1 MNKASGGDGTPAELL
16 KILKDDAVKVLH
28 SICQHFAENSAK
40 CHKMGKGQLSF
51 QSQRKATPKNA
62 RTTLQSCTFHSLAR
76 LCSKPFNQG
85 FDNSEPRTSRWASWI
100 QKGQSNR
107 KSNCQS
113 TRSQKRQRN
122 LFKTKKK
129 GKEIYFCLTT
139 LKPLTMWIII
149 NGKILKEM
157 PPENTVRE
165 TRSHSQ
171 NETQNNRRV
180 QRWERS
186 TSRLYTA
193 ILLI

>member
-1 MNKASGGDGTPAELL
+1 MQRWAQWRTKKGKDLSEAEETKKRWQDYTEEPTKRSQRPRWPRQCGAHLRPDILECEIKWALGSIIMNKASGGDGTPAELL

-100 QKGQSNR
+100 
-107 KSNCQS
+107 
-113 TRSQKRQRN
+113 
-122 LFKTKKK
+122 
-129 GKEIYFCLTT
+129 
-139 LKPLTMWIII
+139 
-149 NGKILKEM
+149 
-157 PPENTVRE
+157 
-165 TRSHSQ
+165 
-171 NETQNNRRV
+171 
-180 QRWERS
+180 
-186 TSRLYTA
+186 
-193 ILLI
+193 